1 MSVYSKMEC
10 WVEDCWD
17 DLCPELHGD
26 EISKFEMIET
36 AIRINSETR
45 DLLIATL
52 TASDKDMA
60 SQELK
65 EDVCHF
71 WTLHLQDYEDYF
83 EAQIKADAKEART
96 GLLIDA
102 WEAA

>member
-1 MSVYSKMEC
+1 
-10 WVEDCWD
+10 
-17 DLCPELHGD
+17 
-26 EISKFEMIET
+26 MIET

-65 EDVCHF
+65 DDVCHF